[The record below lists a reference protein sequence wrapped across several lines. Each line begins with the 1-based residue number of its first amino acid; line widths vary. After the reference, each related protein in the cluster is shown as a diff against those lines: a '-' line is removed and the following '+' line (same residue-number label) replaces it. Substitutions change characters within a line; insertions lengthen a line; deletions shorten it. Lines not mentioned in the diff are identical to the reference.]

1 MAMLPR
7 MQRLFPLL
15 LLLVSLNPIS
25 GNTAETP
32 LFGYQE
38 TIKTNLDLFPQWL
51 QVLERHKKKLLEDSR
66 CPVKPHDECLIEDWL
81 TFIKSIKSLPEIE
94 QIHKVNEY
102 ANSRPYVLDKD
113 NYDMDDY
120 WATPNEFLKHN
131 GDCEDYAITKMLSLK
146 ELGIDVNRM
155 RVVVV
160 QDTNLRIPHAV
171 MSIDR
176 DGETLILDNQIKEVI
191 SDKYIY
197 HYVPVY
203 SINERSWW
211 MHLPKY

>member
-1 MAMLPR
+1 MPPR
-7 MQRLFPLL
+7 MQRLFPFLL
-15 LLLVSLNPIS
+15 FLVSLNVFS
-25 GNTAETP
+25 GNSAVLP

-38 TIKTNLDLFPQWL
+38 SIKSNLDLFPQWL
-51 QVLERHKKKLLEDSR
+51 SVLDRHEKLLLGKSSCIPENKNK
-66 CPVKPHDECLIEDWL
+66 CGVEDWL
-81 TFIKSIKSLPEIE
+81 SFIESIKDLPELE

-102 ANSRPYVLDKD
+102 ANRRSYVLDKD
-113 NYDMDDY
+113 NYNIDDY
-120 WATPNEFLKHN
+120 WATPNEFLQRN
-131 GDCEDYAITKMLSLK
+131 GDCEDFAIMKMLSLK
-146 ELGIDVNRM
+146 KLGFDVNKM

-176 DGETLILDNQIKEVI
+176 GGETLILDNQIKEVI

-203 SINERSWW
+203 SINEKSWW
-211 MHLPKY
+211 MHLPKN